1 MLEQC
6 LKGGPHGTEPCYS
19 SIKRDAACGKP
30 MQDMFRKDSILW
42 ERPHEEQRQ
51 KVTMEEQH
59 RQSIMD

>member
-1 MLEQC
+1 
-6 LKGGPHGTEPCYS
+6 
-19 SIKRDAACGKP
+19 